1 MTRHEK
7 GQSFFTSTTTMAEAH
22 LSALRESMKQST
34 PWTCGVL
41 DVRPEDLALF
51 YKQTASN
58 ERLAAT
64 MLNFAEAT
72 EAQLQD
78 LAAACEPATFGLGT
92 EDVLDEGYR
101 KAGKLDCGNFAASLD
116 IGTLN
121 ILDEIMPDL
130 LEGRDDAVIRAELY
144 KLNVYGPGSFFKSH
158 KDTPRGKSMVG
169 SLVIVLPTEHQG
181 GQLNLSH
188 GQNSFTFDSA
198 IQLAGKNGSIAY
210 IAFFSDVT
218 HAVEPVIAGHRVTL
232 TYNLLLSLKSSSHDL
247 NTVKRQPSSE
257 AEVACQ
263 TALAALLADTAF
275 LPEGGMLG
283 FNLEHEY
290 PVPRTISDPLA
301 NTIGHVLSMLKGA
314 DARIQ
319 RAASRAGLKTTLKL
333 VYTTPSDMD
342 YDGG

>member
-1 MTRHEK
+1 
-7 GQSFFTSTTTMAEAH
+7 MAEAH
-22 LSALRESMKQST
+22 LSALREAMKQST

-41 DVRPEDLALF
+41 DVWPEDLALF

-58 ERLAAT
+58 ERLAAA

-72 EAQLQD
+72 E
-78 LAAACEPATFGLGT
+78 ACEPATFGLGT

-101 KAGKLDCGNFAASLD
+101 KAGQLDCGNFAASLD

-121 ILDEIMPDL
+121 ILDEIVGERDIGAMQYGWPVHGICRAGDIPDRCHVLLSHGRFPSTTESRFPSTTESSTEIMPEL

-188 GQNSFTFDSA
+188 GQNSFMFDSA

-232 TYNLLLSLKSSSHDL
+232 TYHLLLSLKSSSHDL
-247 NTVKRQPSSE
+247 NTVTRQPSSE
-257 AEVACQ
+257 AEVAFQ

-275 LPEGGMLG
+275 LPEGGFLG
-283 FNLEHEY
+283 FGLEHEY
-290 PVPRTISDPLA
+290 PSHAQFPT
-301 NTIGHVLSMLKGA
+301 HW
-314 DARIQ
+314 Q
-319 RAASRAGLKTTLKL
+319 
-333 VYTTPSDMD
+333 TPSATCCLCSS
-342 YDGG
+342 